1 MEQTNDILDIS
12 SGLLHISGDS
22 LVPELINKDCLHNAR
37 VLYQV
42 DKKFI
47 PVMANGRLMII
58 DQVFISHLLLIYGE
72 RTCYFLV
79 HILLTISMMIVVL
92 II

>member
-37 VLYQV
+37 VLYQL

-58 DQVFISHLLLIYGE
+58 DQVFISHLLIYGE